1 MRVKVW
7 GARGSIPTPMSSQ
20 ELRDRLRLALEQS
33 KGLDLEDPI
42 AIERYLDRLSPNINQ
57 VVSGNTSCYEVRVDD
72 QVLILDMGSGIR
84 LLGKQLMGEAFGRGA
99 GEAHIFI
106 SHTHYDHVEGF
117 PFFVPAFIPG
127 NHLIFY
133 SPFPDLE
140 DRMRQLMRHPF
151 FPIDLDYP
159 QAKRTFVT
167 LDPAQT
173 HEIKGVQVRL
183 CELHHPGGAVAYRF
197 EAQQKALVYAT
208 DGEYL
213 DMSMEAT
220 QKYIDFFRHADA
232 LIFDAMYS
240 YEEAVTNKMDWGH
253 STAKSGAE
261 LAWRAEV
268 KRLILHHHDP
278 ISSDK
283 ELWDKLVDAAH
294 HVRFRAM
301 RTGDNVPQP
310 VEVILA
316 HEGLSLLL

>member
-1 MRVKVW
+1 
-7 GARGSIPTPMSSQ
+7 MSSQ
-20 ELRDRLRLALEQS
+20 ELRDRLRLALERS
-33 KGLDLEDPI
+33 KGVDLEDPI
-42 AIERYLDRLSPNINQ
+42 AIERYLDRLPPNINQ
-57 VVSGNTSCYEVRVDD
+57 VVSGNTSCYELRIED
-72 QVLILDMGSGIR
+72 QVFILDMGSGIR

-106 SHTHYDHVEGF
+106 THTHYDHVEGF

-140 DRMRQLMRHPF
+140 ERLRQLMRHPF

-167 LDPAQT
+167 LNPGQVYG
-173 HEIKGVQVRL
+173 IQGVQVRW

-197 EAQQKALVYAT
+197 ESANKALVYAT

-213 DMSMEAT
+213 DMSLEKT
-220 QKYIDFFRHADA
+220 DKYIEFFRQANA
-232 LIFDAMYS
+232 LIFDAMYT
-240 YEEAVTNKMDWGH
+240 YEEAVTNKADWGH
-253 STAKSGAE
+253 STAKAGAE

-283 ELWDKLVDAAH
+283 ELWDKLDDADH
-294 HVRFRAM
+294 HLRFRAAKAGNE
-301 RTGDNVPQP
+301 THQP

-316 HEGLSLLL
+316 YEGLNLNL